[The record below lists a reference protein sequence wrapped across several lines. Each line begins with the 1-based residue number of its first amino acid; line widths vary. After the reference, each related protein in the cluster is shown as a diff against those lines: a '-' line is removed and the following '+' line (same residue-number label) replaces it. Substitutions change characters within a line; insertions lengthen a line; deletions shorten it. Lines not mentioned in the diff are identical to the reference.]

1 MFCHGRESWDFISMN
16 TILAWCENFDLPNVS
31 ISSTLLVLQYTNLDM
46 HRFSCESVLVIEREH
61 IPANWVFKL
70 YLLNLL
76 KLMETVCYPDR
87 YFLRSVALISLT
99 IKIKCYFLNSSFT
112 QELDI
117 DKMWLLTI

>member
-1 MFCHGRESWDFISMN
+1 MLRHCRESWDFITMN
-16 TILAWCENFDLPNVS
+16 TILTWCENFDLSDVS

-99 IKIKCYFLNSSFT
+99 IKIKCYFLNSSFS

-117 DKMWLLTI
+117 DKMWLLAI